1 MVTDALNHLIEL
13 SGNVSDSYT
22 TALYVVDYNA
32 EYLLL
37 RDQLSLNPRT
47 RLCQEI
53 ALNKE
58 PLQALAKSRKPLV
71 IDRFDENI
79 FNKKLFKSREEVK
92 SLLILPVFH
101 DKLEGILF
109 AASKSG
115 YCYPPKMQKILTG
128 FADQIAWHIQQET
141 RPAKIRRHSWL
152 SL

>member
-22 TALYVVDYNA
+22 TALYVVDFNN

-58 PLQALAKSRKPLV
+58 PLQSLTQSSKPLV

-79 FNKKLFKSREEVK
+79 FYKKLFKSREPVK
-92 SLLILPVFH
+92 SLLILPVSH

-109 AASKSG
+109 TASKSG
-115 YCYPPKMQKILTG
+115 YSYPPKMQKILTG
-128 FADQIAWHIQQET
+128 FADQIAWHMQRET
-141 RPAKIRRHSWL
+141 RPAKIRRRSWL

>member
-1 MVTDALNHLIEL
+1 MVIDALNHLIEL

-22 TALYVVDYNA
+22 IALYVVDYNE
-32 EYLLL
+32 EYLIL
-37 RDQLSLNPRT
+37 RNHLSLNPRT
-47 RLCQEI
+47 KLSQEI

-58 PLQALAKSRKPLV
+58 PLESVSHSRKPIV

-79 FNKKLFKSREEVK
+79 FYKKLFKSREELK

-115 YCYPPKMQKILTG
+115 YSYPPKMQKILTG
-128 FADQIAWHIQQET
+128 FADQIAWHMQQDS
-141 RPAKIRRHSWL
+141 RPTQKRHRSWL

>member
-13 SGNVSDSYT
+13 SGNVSDSYA
-22 TALYVVDYNA
+22 TALYVVDLN
-32 EYLLL
+32 EEVLLL
-37 RDQLSLNPRT
+37 RDQLSLNPGT

-53 ALNKE
+53 ALDKE
-58 PLQALAKSRKPLV
+58 PLESLTRSRKPLV

-79 FNKKLFKSREEVK
+79 FHKKLFKKREEVK

-101 DKLEGILF
+101 NKLEGILF

-115 YCYPPKMQKILTG
+115 YSYPPKMQKILTG
-128 FADQIAWHIQQET
+128 FADQIAWHIQRET
-141 RPAKIRRHSWL
+141 RPAKIRRRSWL